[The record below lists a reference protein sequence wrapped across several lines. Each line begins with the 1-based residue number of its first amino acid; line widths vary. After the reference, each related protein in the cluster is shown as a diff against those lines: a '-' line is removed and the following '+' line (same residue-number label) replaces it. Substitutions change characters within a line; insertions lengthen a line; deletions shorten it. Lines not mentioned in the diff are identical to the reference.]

1 MLKIGDYNVLEAVKF
16 VEFGAYLKDPESEE
30 TVLLPKKYVHE
41 DMKKDDKIE
50 VFVYLDSEDRKIAT
64 TLHPFGKVNDVVNLL
79 CVGNSSI
86 GAFLDWGL
94 EKDLFVPFKHQQQR
108 MRQNEHYVV
117 KILFDEV
124 SGRLLGS
131 NAFGRILHGDS
142 SKLKVGTAMELVVY
156 GENENGFQVVA
167 DKEFMGILYRDQ
179 VFQKLEKGDVVT
191 GFVNKVRD
199 DGKIDFS
206 MRQNGFSGVVAQKEK
221 VFEILA
227 SAPGGRMMINSK
239 TPPSKIYELF
249 NMSKKTFK
257 QLIGMLYKDRR
268 IIIHD
273 DCIEVVKK

>member
-1 MLKIGDYNVLEAVKF
+1 MLKIGDYNILKAVKF
-16 VEFGAYLKDPESEE
+16 VEFGAYLQEPDSDE
-30 TVLLPKKYVHE
+30 TILLPKKFVTE
-41 DMKKDDKIE
+41 DMKKDDEIE

-64 TLHPFGKVNDVVNLL
+64 TLRPFGKVNDVVNLL
-79 CVGNSSI
+79 CVGASSI

-108 MRQNEHYVV
+108 MRQHEHYVV

-142 SKLKVGTAMELVVY
+142 SKVKIGDEMELVVCN
-156 GENENGFQVVA
+156 ENEKGFQVVA
-167 DKEFMGILYRDQ
+167 NKEFMGILYRDQ
-179 VFQKLEKGDVVT
+179 VFQKLQKGDVVN
-191 GFVNKVRD
+191 GFVNKIRE

-206 MRQNGFSGVVAQKEK
+206 MRQSGFSGVVSQKDR

-227 SAPGGRMMINSK
+227 AAPDGKMMINSK

-257 QLIGMLYKDRR
+257 QLIGMLYKERR